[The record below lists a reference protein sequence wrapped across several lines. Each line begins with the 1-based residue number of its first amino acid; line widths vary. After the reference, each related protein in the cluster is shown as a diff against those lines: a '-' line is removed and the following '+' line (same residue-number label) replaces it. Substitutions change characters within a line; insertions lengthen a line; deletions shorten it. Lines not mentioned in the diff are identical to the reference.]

1 MEHAREAYHKREGH
15 CDVPRIHKEDGE
27 NLGTWVN
34 TQRRAVKKES
44 VSDVRVRRLEELG
57 FEWNTLDAQWERNFA
72 RLEAYHKRE
81 GHCDVPQ
88 SHKEDGENHGLWV
101 SNQRMAF
108 KKGKL
113 DPKRAQRLEGLG
125 MKWRIK

>member
-1 MEHAREAYHKREGH
+1 MFLWQ
-15 CDVPRIHKEDGE
+15 
-27 NLGTWVN
+27 N
-34 TQRRAVKKES
+34 
-44 VSDVRVRRLEELG
+44 
-57 FEWNTLDAQWERNFA
+57 
-72 RLEAYHKRE
+72 RLEALFSTVLCHSYLLV
-81 GHCDVPQ
+81 HCDVPQ